1 MSYLKLSAKKRALL
15 EVMLREKGVESSSD
29 RRIPRRKDGE
39 RIPLSFAQQRLW
51 FFDQF
56 EPGKSFYNLPGAIRL
71 KGKLNVAVLEKTFN
85 EIVNRH
91 EALRSTFT
99 EVQGQPVQVIA
110 PPETRLPL
118 PVIDLR
124 ELPQSDREAAVKQI
138 AAKEAQQPFNLERG
152 PLLRTSLLQLDE
164 EEHVLLLTMH
174 HIVADGWSIGV
185 LVRELAAIYE
195 AFSAGNE
202 PQLPELPVQYGDFAI
217 WQRNWLSGEVLQ
229 TQLAYWKQQL
239 EGAPPLLEL
248 PADRPRP
255 PVQTSEGATLSLLLS
270 EDLTAAL
277 KNLSQ
282 REGVTLFMTLL
293 AAFKALLYR
302 YTGQTDLLV
311 GSSIANRNRA
321 EIEGLIG
328 VFVNTLVLRT
338 DVKGD
343 PTFRE
348 LLARVREVTLGAY
361 AHQDLPFEKLVEELQ
376 PERSLSYNPV
386 FQVMFQLRNNP
397 MPPLELPGLTL
408 SLLNVETN
416 TTQFDLSLDLE
427 EIGERLQA
435 SVEYS
440 TDLFDRATI
449 ARMLG
454 HLQTLLEGI
463 AANPEQRLSSLPL
476 LTAPE
481 KQQLLE
487 WNNTHTGYLPNQCPD
502 ELFEKQVE
510 QTPDAI
516 AAVFE
521 NQQLTYRQLNA
532 RANQIAHYLQK
543 LGAEREV
550 LVGVCADRS
559 LEAIAAFLGVLK
571 AGAAYLPLDPAYP
584 PKRLAYMLED
594 AQAPLLLTQQH
605 LLNKLPPHS
614 CKVVCLDADWEQ
626 IALESEENPSN
637 TATPENLAYVTYTS
651 GSTGRSKGVAVT
663 RRSLVNAYLGWETAY
678 QLRSG
683 VTAHLQ
689 MASFSFDVFSG
700 DLVRSLCSGGKLV
713 LCDREKL
720 LAPQKLYELMRQEKI
735 DFGEF
740 VPAVLRNLIQYLE
753 ESGQRLDF
761 MKIVVCGSDS
771 WYGSEYEKFR
781 QFCAPD
787 TRLINSFGVTEATID
802 SCYFESATGNLPGEQ
817 IVPIGRPFPNT
828 QLYILDASLQP
839 VPVGVPGELHVG
851 GAGVARGYLNRP
863 ELTAEKFIPNPFEN
877 SDKFSISHGELDA
890 STHNSKLYKTGDVAR
905 YLPDGNI
912 ELIGRADNQVKIR
925 GFRIELAEIEA
936 ALSQHPAVRESAVLL
951 WEGDRKRLV
960 AYVVPDAREQNSSV
974 SSSELRQFL
983 LERLP
988 EYMVPS
994 AFVLLEKLPLTP
1006 NGKLDRAALPAPD
1019 LTRSDLEEAFAA
1031 PSCSVEEQLAS
1042 IWREVLGIEQVGT
1055 RDNFFE
1061 LGGDSILSIQIV
1073 AKANQAGIQLTP
1085 KLLFQ
1090 HQTIAELAVAAGTVE
1105 AVRAEQK
1112 PVTGAVPLTPVQQW
1126 FFEENFASAHHWN
1139 QAVMLE
1145 VRQPLDPALLE
1156 RAIARLLTHH
1166 DALRL
1171 RFARGESG
1179 WQQFNAEPGGAVP
1192 FERVDLSSFLT
1203 NERDRAIISKCNK
1216 AQASL
1221 NLSEGPLARAV
1232 LFDLGAQQPSRLL
1245 IVIHHLAI
1253 DGVSWRILL
1262 EDLQTACEQLSKGE
1276 AIALPPKT
1284 TSFKQ
1289 WAERLVEY
1297 AQSEALQQEFDR
1309 WLAHLQKPISPLPVD
1324 FASGSN
1330 AVAHSRIVSV
1340 ALNAEDTHLL
1350 LHEVPKL
1357 YRTQI
1362 NDVLLAALAWAFAEW
1377 TGERVLL
1384 VDLDGHG
1391 REDIF
1396 PDADVSRTVGWFTS
1410 VFPVLLSLGEAATP
1424 AEGLKAVKEQLR
1436 AIPNRGMGYGLLRYL
1451 AGGEISRQ
1459 LRSLPQAEV
1468 SFNYFGQFDQVL
1480 PESSLFA
1487 LSGESVGQPFSPEGN
1502 RSYLLEINGFVAD
1515 GQLQMDWTYSEEIH
1529 RRSTVEN
1536 LAQRFAEALRAIAL
1550 ASQESETVG
1559 CTPSDFAEFQ
1569 WSQWTQNDLDDILS
1583 AIGKV

>member
-29 RRIPRRKDGE
+29 RRIPRRKEGDS
-39 RIPLSFAQQRLW
+39 IPLSFAQQRLW

-56 EPGKSFYNLPGAIRL
+56 EAGKSFYNLPGAIRL
-71 KGKLNVAVLEKTFN
+71 KGQLNVAVLEQTFN

-99 EVQGQPVQVIA
+99 EVQGQPIQVIA
-110 PPETRLPL
+110 PPVSRRRL

-124 ELPQSDREAAVKQI
+124 ELPQSDREAAVKQLS
-138 AAKEAQQPFNLERG
+138 AKEAQQPFDLERG
-152 PLLRTSLLQLDE
+152 PLLRTSLLQLSE
-164 EEHVLLLTMH
+164 EEYVLLLTMH
-174 HIVADGWSIGV
+174 HIVSDGWSIGV
-185 LVRELAAIYE
+185 LARELAAIYE
-195 AFSAGNE
+195 ALWAGNQ
-202 PQLPELPVQYGDFAI
+202 PPLPELPVQYADFAI

-255 PVQTSEGATLSLLLS
+255 PIQTSEGATQSLLLS
-270 EDLTAAL
+270 QELTAAL

-282 REGVTLFMTLL
+282 REDVTLFMTLL

-302 YTGQTDLLV
+302 YTGRTDLLV
-311 GSSIANRNRA
+311 GSPIANRNRA

-338 DVKGD
+338 DVSGD

-348 LLARVREVTLGAY
+348 LLQRLREVTLGAY

-397 MPPLELPGLTL
+397 MPPLNLRGLTL
-408 SLLNVETN
+408 SMLEVETN
-416 TTQFDLSLDLE
+416 TTQCDLSLDLE
-427 EIGERLQA
+427 EVGERLQA
-435 SVEYS
+435 SVQYS

-449 ARMLG
+449 TRMLG

-463 AANPEQRLSSLPL
+463 AANPQQHLWSLPL
-476 LTAPE
+476 LTAAE

-487 WNNTHTGYLPNQCPD
+487 WNNTNTGYFPNPCPQ

-510 QTPDAI
+510 QTPDAP
-516 AAVFE
+516 AAVFDK
-521 NQQLTYRQLNA
+521 QQLTYRQLNA
-532 RANQIAHYLQK
+532 KANQIAHYLQK
-543 LGAEREV
+543 LGASPEV

-559 LEAIAAFLGVLK
+559 EEAIAAFLGVLK

-626 IALESEENPSN
+626 VALESEENPSN

-651 GSTGRSKGVAVT
+651 GSTGRSKGVAVN
-663 RRSLVNAYLGWETAY
+663 RSSLVNAYLGWETAY
-678 QLRSG
+678 ELRSG
-683 VTAHLQ
+683 VTSHLQ

-700 DLVRSLCSGGKLV
+700 DLMRSLCSGGKLV

-720 LAPQKLYELMRQEKI
+720 LAPQKLYELMRQQKI
-735 DFGEF
+735 DFAEF

-771 WYGSEYEKFR
+771 WYTSEYEKFR
-781 QFCAPD
+781 QFCGPE
-787 TRLINSFGVTEATID
+787 TRLINSFGITEATID
-802 SCYFESATGNLPGEQ
+802 SCYFESATGNLAGEQ
-817 IVPIGRPFPNT
+817 LVPIGRPFPNT
-828 QLYILDASLQP
+828 QLYILDAALGP
-839 VPVGVPGELHVG
+839 VPIGVPGELHVG
-851 GAGVARGYLNRP
+851 GAGLARGYLNRP
-863 ELTAEKFIPNPFEN
+863 ELTAEKFIANPFCEE
-877 SDKFSISHGELDA
+877 ISSFGP
-890 STHNSKLYKTGDVAR
+890 SNRLYKTGDLAR

-912 ELIGRADNQVKIR
+912 ELIGRIDNQVKIR

-936 ALSQHPAVRESAVLL
+936 VLSQHPAVLESAVLV
-951 WEGDRKRLV
+951 WSETNARKRLV
-960 AYVVPDAREQNSSV
+960 AYVVPDAREQNSSLP
-974 SSSELRQFL
+974 SSELRQFL
-983 LERLP
+983 QERLP

-1006 NGKLDRAALPAPD
+1006 NGKLDRAALPDPD
-1019 LTRSDLEEAFAA
+1019 LTRSDLEAAFAA
-1031 PSCSVEEQLAS
+1031 PSSSVEEQLAS
-1042 IWREVLGIEQVGT
+1042 IWAQVLGIERVGT
-1055 RDNFFE
+1055 GDNFFE

-1090 HQTIAELAVAAGTVE
+1090 HQTIAFLAAAAGTVE

-1126 FFEENFASAHHWN
+1126 FFEENFACGHHWN

-1145 VRQPLDPALLE
+1145 VRQTLDPALLE
-1156 RAIARLLTHH
+1156 RAIAQLLTHH

-1171 RFARGESG
+1171 RFAPGQSG

-1192 FERVDLSSFLT
+1192 FEKLDLSNFLT
-1203 NERDRAIISKCNK
+1203 NEQGYAVLSEANEV
-1216 AQASL
+1216 QASL

-1245 IVIHHLAI
+1245 IVIHHLAV

-1262 EDLQTACEQLSKGE
+1262 EDLQTACEQLSRGE

-1289 WAERLVEY
+1289 WAQRLVEY
-1297 AQSEALQQEFDR
+1297 AQSEALHQEFDY

-1324 FASGSN
+1324 FAGGSN
-1330 AVAHSRIVSV
+1330 AVAQSRIVSV
-1340 ALNAEDTHLL
+1340 AIAAVDTNVL
-1350 LHEVPKL
+1350 LHEVPKV

-1362 NDVLLAALAWAFAEW
+1362 NDVLLAALAWAFAQW
-1377 TGERVLL
+1377 TREPSLL

-1410 VFPVLLSLGEAATP
+1410 VFPVLLSICEASTP
-1424 AEGLKAVKEQLR
+1424 ADGLKAVKEQLR

-1451 AGGEISRQ
+1451 AGGDISQ
-1459 LRSLPQAEV
+1459 KLISLPTAEV

-1487 LSGESVGQPFSPEGN
+1487 LSGESVGQPLGPEGN
-1502 RSYLLEINGFVAD
+1502 RSYLIEINGFVAG
-1515 GQLQMDWTYSEEIH
+1515 GQLRMDWTYSEEIH

-1550 ASQESETVG
+1550 ASQEPEAVG
-1559 CTPSDFAEFQ
+1559 CTPSDFAEFK
-1569 WSQWTQNDLDDILS
+1569 WSQWTQNDLEDILS